1 MFQSTHP
8 RRVWLWKE
16 GYERCWLRFQS
27 THPRR
32 VWQESTSLSDSSN
45 LFQSTH
51 PRRVWLLSMLRF
63 TYKDVS
69 IHTPTQGVTMEYF
82 LQYARYRFQSTHPR
96 RVWLLSSSLKSATK
110 NVSIHTP
117 TQGVTHLRLPQ
128 RLIPMF
134 QSTHPRRV
142 WQKWNALLLKVRLF
156 QSTHPRRVWHR
167 GWHEQI
173 PMLCFNPHTHAGCD
187 RMEILENVLS
197 IVSIHTPTQ
206 GVTVWTQPYT
216 YRTFCFN
223 PHTHAGC
230 DGRFVKGHNYGFKFQ
245 STHPR
250 RVWRM
255 EFLLS
260 WGEEMFQST
269 HPRRVWHHVV
279 NTSINNIVSFNPH
292 THAGCDS
299 ISNNIL

>member
-1 MFQSTHP
+1 M
-8 RRVWLWKE
+8 
-16 GYERCWLRFQS
+16 FQS

-250 RVWRM
+250 RVWPWP
-255 EFLLS
+255 S
-260 WGEEMFQST
+260 WRRSST
-269 HPRRVWHHVV
+269 RHG
-279 NTSINNIVSFNPH
+279 FNPH
-292 THAGCDS
+292 THAGCDNFRTG
-299 ISNNIL
+299 I

>member
-1 MFQSTHP
+1 
-8 RRVWLWKE
+8 
-16 GYERCWLRFQS
+16 
-27 THPRR
+27 
-32 VWQESTSLSDSSN
+32 
-45 LFQSTH
+45 
-51 PRRVWLLSMLRF
+51 
-63 TYKDVS
+63 
-69 IHTPTQGVTMEYF
+69 MEYF

-206 GVTVWTQPYT
+206 GVTRTICYLNTWSMFQSTHPRRVWQDYSGLLG
-216 YRTFCFN
+216 F
-223 PHTHAGC
+223 PH
-230 DGRFVKGHNYGFKFQ
+230 KFQ

-250 RVWRM
+250 RVWHGKVLFTQA
-255 EFLLS
+255 ESGFNPHTHAGCDHVDYD
-260 WGEEMFQST
+260 GETPLGLFQST
-269 HPRRVWHHVV
+269 HPRRVWLKGAGIS
-279 NTSINNIVSFNPH
+279 TLTASFNPH

-299 ISNNIL
+299 CKISHIRHRQVSIHTPTQGVTNRLQTALDYVQFQSTHPRRVWPSLPWLS

>member
-32 VWQESTSLSDSSN
+32 VWHHRAE
-45 LFQSTH
+45 FPAVQSGFNPHTH
-51 PRRVWLLSMLRF
+51 AGCDYYQCFDLHIRM
-63 TYKDVS
+63 
-69 IHTPTQGVTMEYF
+69 
-82 LQYARYRFQSTHPR
+82 FQSTHPR

-250 RVWRM
+250 RVWPWP
-255 EFLLS
+255 S
-260 WGEEMFQST
+260 WRRSST
-269 HPRRVWHHVV
+269 RHG
-279 NTSINNIVSFNPH
+279 FNPH
-292 THAGCDS
+292 THAGCDNFRTG
-299 ISNNIL
+299 I

>member
-1 MFQSTHP
+1 MKPIIKFQSTHP
-8 RRVWLWKE
+8 RRVWHNF
-16 GYERCWLRFQS
+16 YF
-27 THPRR
+27 
-32 VWQESTSLSDSSN
+32 
-45 LFQSTH
+45 
-51 PRRVWLLSMLRF
+51 LLSLCTCF
-63 TYKDVS
+63 NP
-69 IHTPTQGVTMEYF
+69 HTHAGCDSGRRAMRDAGSGFNPH
-82 LQYARYRFQSTHPR
+82 TH
-96 RVWLLSSSLKSATK
+96 AGCDK
-110 NVSIHTP
+110 NQHLYLIPQICFNPHTHA
-117 TQGVTHLRLPQ
+117 GCDSFHLRSSQ
-128 RLIPMF
+128 RPRMF

-250 RVWRM
+250 RVWPWP
-255 EFLLS
+255 S
-260 WGEEMFQST
+260 WRRSST
-269 HPRRVWHHVV
+269 RHG
-279 NTSINNIVSFNPH
+279 FNPH
-292 THAGCDS
+292 THAGCDNFRTG
-299 ISNNIL
+299 I